1 MDEEATDK
9 VRGQSNEDSLFIVE
23 MMMCSELFV
32 T

>member
-9 VRGQSNEDSLFIVE
+9 VRGQSNEDPLFIE